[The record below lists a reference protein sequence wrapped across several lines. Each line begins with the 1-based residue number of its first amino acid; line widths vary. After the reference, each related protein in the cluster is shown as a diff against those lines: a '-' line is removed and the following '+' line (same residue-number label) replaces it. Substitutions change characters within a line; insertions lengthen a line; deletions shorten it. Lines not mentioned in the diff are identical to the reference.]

1 MQNIQFSMNPKGG
14 ELFSEALIKSDSISA
29 PRMSARIFNFCEPC
43 YMFIKEKD
51 KEEPYFAVKLDTNF
65 VEIVN

>member
-14 ELFSEALIKSDSISA
+14 KIFSEALIYSPSISA
-29 PRMSARIFNFCEPC
+29 PRMTARIFNFCEPC

-51 KEEPYFAVKLDTNF
+51 KENPYFSVKLDSNF
-65 VEIVN
+65 VEIIK

>member
-14 ELFSEALIKSDSISA
+14 ELFSESLIQTVYLSA
-29 PRMSARIFNFCEPC
+29 PRMTARIFNFCEPC

-51 KEEPYFAVKLDTNF
+51 KEKPYFAVKLDTNF
-65 VEIVN
+65 VEIID